1 MKTSFWFLII
11 IIIFVVIFSVQNAD
25 AVLVRF
31 AVWEGNISLA
41 ILMIS
46 TFLLGLIFGAVYSY
60 FGLRKQKKVRD
71 IGDIAF
77 ESETEGTATESE
89 EINQER

>member
-1 MKTSFWFLII
+1 MKKSFWFLII
-11 IIIFVVIFSVQNAD
+11 VIIFVVVFSVQNAD

-46 TFLLGLIFGAVYSY
+46 TFLLGLIFGALYSY

-71 IGDIAF
+71 IGDVAF
-77 ESETEGTATESE
+77 ESEAKETTTETE
-89 EINQER
+89 EINEER